1 MSRLARSL
9 RLAARWPLYRS
20 FQRFGTPHM
29 MPMTMSFVLTDKCN
43 SRCETCL
50 IGSRYLDDPSVA
62 KGELSTDELRQL
74 FQSIG
79 PLEWVTFSGGEP
91 FMRADLPDL
100 VVACAASNRPRV
112 INVPT
117 NGTLVRATLDG
128 VRAALPR
135 LGDTQLV
142 LNVSVDGIGEDH
154 DRVRGFKGNF
164 ARIEAL
170 FEGLRTID
178 DPRLVVGCNTVL
190 SAFNATT
197 APATIDHVLDRL
209 RPDHYV
215 VEVAQVR
222 PEYHNRSVSLLAGR
236 QALEG
241 ALAHAR
247 SRIEAT
253 PRRGFGALS
262 KAFRLRYYDQAAAR
276 LDGPREHRCFR
287 GFGTCA
293 VMAKGDVWAS
303 TESGEVMGQVRD
315 FGLDFPALW
324 RSPNATQVRSR
335 VRAAPCRC
343 QSSNLSYLN
352 TLFSARAMSTVIR
365 HAWRH
370 R

>member
-1 MSRLARSL
+1 MSLARTL
-9 RLAARWPLYRS
+9 RAAARWPLYRS
-20 FQRFGTPHM
+20 FQRFGAPHLL
-29 MPMTMSFVLTDKCN
+29 PMTMSFVLTDKCN

-62 KGELSTDELRQL
+62 RGELSTDALRRL
-74 FQSIG
+74 FASIG

-91 FMRADLPDL
+91 FMRTDLPEL
-100 VVACAASNRPRV
+100 LAACAASNRPRL

-135 LGDTQLV
+135 LGETQLV
-142 LNVSVDGIGEDH
+142 LNISVDGVGEEH

-170 FEGLRTID
+170 LEGLRSID
-178 DPRLVVGCNTVL
+178 DPRLVVGCNTVI
-190 SAFNATT
+190 SAFNA
-197 APATIDHVLDRL
+197 ARVPSTIDCVLDRL

-215 VEVAQVR
+215 VEVAQFR
-222 PEYHNRSVSLLAGR
+222 PEYHNRSVALLAGR
-236 QALEG
+236 DAVDRALT
-241 ALAHAR
+241 HAR
-247 SRIEAT
+247 ARIEAI
-253 PRRGFGALS
+253 PRRGVGALS
-262 KAFRLRYYDQAAAR
+262 KAFRLRYYDEAASP
-276 LDGPREHRCFR
+276 DPRGHRCYR

-303 TESGEVMGQVRD
+303 SESGEVMGNVAD
-315 FGLDFPALW
+315 FDFDFPALW
-324 RSPNATQVRSR
+324 RSDAARRVRDE

-343 QSSNLSYLN
+343 QSSNVSYLN
-352 TLFSARAMSTVIR
+352 TLFSARAMATVAR
-365 HAWRH
+365 HAWRQ